1 MNRKHRNGSLL
12 HSAGL
17 LLTYK
22 CTARCRHC
30 ETCSGPSKDGVISIR
45 DADRIVRDLK
55 EVGVRKIHLTGG
67 EPFLYQERLFKVLH
81 LIQDAFGPMCRPEIQ
96 TNGFWCT
103 DKGVVETKY
112 NSLEGLCCFV
122 CASIDPFHFEWVP
135 MDRVRRCLN
144 LAATAFDVHNA
155 HFDSDL
161 SDYAR
166 NLRLTCSEAIEME
179 GDYIKYVSNAAFS
192 LAPFVPGHPP
202 ETFSQTNCRE
212 SLLGGDSIH
221 IDHYGNIVPG
231 DECWGITLGNALQ
244 DSGSLRSI
252 IEGSRS
258 GHLRNATIDV
268 LVESGPWGLYLKA
281 RELGY
286 EPLARGYATACHLC
300 YMVRT
305 YLFKNGHCIEA
316 LGPEELYQPTAD
328 ETLGPE
334 IVMKEH

>member
-179 GDYIKYVSNAAFS
+179 GDYIKYVVPLSRWLPLFPDIRQRHSPRPTAANPCWEAIAYIS
-192 LAPFVPGHPP
+192 ITMATLCQGTSAGVLLWETHCKTRAVSAQSSRDP
-202 ETFSQTNCRE
+202 EVDIFGMQPLMFWLNRG
-212 SLLGGDSIH
+212 LGDSI
-221 IDHYGNIVPG
+221 
-231 DECWGITLGNALQ
+231 
-244 DSGSLRSI
+244 
-252 IEGSRS
+252 
-258 GHLRNATIDV
+258 
-268 LVESGPWGLYLKA
+268 
-281 RELGY
+281 
-286 EPLARGYATACHLC
+286 
-300 YMVRT
+300 
-305 YLFKNGHCIEA
+305 
-316 LGPEELYQPTAD
+316 
-328 ETLGPE
+328 
-334 IVMKEH
+334 